1 MNNVAFEPKVIVYK
15 ATNLVNGHWYVGFTT
30 KGLAYRERMHR
41 YHRSNASLL
50 RHAINKHG
58 QENFV
63 FEMLADFD
71 GDEEL
76 AKLYEREMIEK
87 HRPEYNLNY
96 GGDGGTTHPD
106 TRRKISESNKG
117 RAPVFKGRKWSEEAL
132 SKFRATK
139 ARNGKP
145 AGNTGKK
152 ASPEKLAKMRA
163 AALGKPS
170 PMKGKTHTP
179 EVRARMSE
187 AAKNRKRRPPTT
199 EATKEKLRAALR
211 KGHATNRR
219 PVRCLEDGKV
229 FAGAT
234 DADRFYGFRLRS
246 VSKVVLGETKSTH
259 GLHFVYAD
267 EDNAR

>member
-1 MNNVAFEPKVIVYK
+1 MNSAALEPKVVVYK

-30 KGLAYRERMHR
+30 KGLTYRERMHR

-87 HRPEYNLNY
+87 YRPEYNLNY

-106 TRRKISESNKG
+106 TRRKISEANKG
-117 RAPVFKGRKWSEEAL
+117 RAAVFKGRKFSEEAL
-132 SKFRATK
+132 EKFRATK

-145 AGNTGKK
+145 APMTGKK
-152 ASPEKLAKMRA
+152 MLPHVKEALRVAN
-163 AALGKPS
+163 LGKPS
-170 PMKGKTHTP
+170 AMKGRSHTP
-179 EVRARMSE
+179 EALENMRRAAKTRKRYVHTAEHRAALAEGAKEFLRKPVMCLDDGITFYSATE
-187 AAKNRKRRPPTT
+187 AAKYYG
-199 EATKEKLRAALR
+199 LRVNSVSRVA
-211 KGHATNRR
+211 
-219 PVRCLEDGKV
+219 
-229 FAGAT
+229 AGARNS
-234 DADRFYGFRLRS
+234 AAGRR
-246 VSKVVLGETKSTH
+246 
-259 GLHFVYAD
+259 FVYI
-267 EDNAR
+267 EKT

>member
-1 MNNVAFEPKVIVYK
+1 MNNAAFEPKVIVYK

-30 KGLAYRERMHR
+30 KGLTYRERMHR

-58 QENFV
+58 QESFV

-106 TRRKISESNKG
+106 TRRKISEANKG
-117 RAPVFKGRKWSEEAL
+117 RAAVFKGRKFSEEAL
-132 SKFRATK
+132 ERFRATK

-170 PMKGKTHTP
+170 PMKGKKHTP
-179 EVRARMSE
+179 ETIERMRVAAQNRKPREWTQAHRDAIANIARRIRSKPVMCLDDGLVFPSATE
-187 AAKNRKRRPPTT
+187 AAKYYSMRVNSVSRV
-199 EATKEKLRAALR
+199 A
-211 KGHATNRR
+211 
-219 PVRCLEDGKV
+219 
-229 FAGAT
+229 AGARES
-234 DADRFYGFRLRS
+234 AYGR
-246 VSKVVLGETKSTH
+246 
-259 GLHFVYAD
+259 HFVYV
-267 EDNAR
+267 EKT